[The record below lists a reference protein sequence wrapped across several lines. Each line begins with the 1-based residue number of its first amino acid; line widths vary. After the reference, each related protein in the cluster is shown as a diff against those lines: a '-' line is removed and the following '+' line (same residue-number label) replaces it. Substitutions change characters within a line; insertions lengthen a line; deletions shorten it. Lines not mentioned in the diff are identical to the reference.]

1 MIGETIA
8 EPAVKLEPKKLFTEE
23 DQAHFEM
30 FLELAKDAVSSQDY
44 LTWLDCLK
52 LYQVEG
58 NKVTILTPSRIVAEH
73 IESHLIKSII
83 HGFFAAFGEDAVL
96 AYKIGG

>member
-1 MIGETIA
+1 
-8 EPAVKLEPKKLFTEE
+8 
-23 DQAHFEM
+23 M